1 MTQSGRLFRNLEV
14 MERYDLCVNLLLLG
28 KLKKLVKVSKVIFI
42 MKYCMNIMNYEHL
55 LNINRSH
62 IIHGFVKMGE
72 SMRISKML

>member
-1 MTQSGRLFRNLEV
+1 MFHNLEV
-14 MERYDLCVNLLLLG
+14 MERYDLCVNSLLLG

-42 MKYCMNIMNYEHL
+42 MKYEHYENMNIMNYEHL